1 MDMKFN
7 NWFYNKY
14 LLIRSSFLI
23 EKNNLVKYIK
33 ISIFTYLYVLTLLYL
48 LVESFQFSK
57 LYSYVFVYISIYII
71 EYLLTL
77 IFLFSKK
84 HTLLKFSKFI
94 IYIFVFLT
102 LSSTFYNFLLFFEI
116 NYLLAALIVT
126 IALMPIR
133 YFLKKNWIYI

>member
-14 LLIRSSFLI
+14 LLIKSSFLI

-33 ISIFTYLYVLTLLYL
+33 ISIFTYLYVLILLYIS
-48 LVESFQFSK
+48 VESFQFSK

-77 IFLFSKK
+77 IFLFQKK
-84 HTLLKFSKFI
+84 TYSFK
-94 IYIFVFLT
+94 IF
-102 LSSTFYNFLLFFEI
+102 
-116 NYLLAALIVT
+116 
-126 IALMPIR
+126 
-133 YFLKKNWIYI
+133 